1 MSVPSPLHPS
11 TVHFPIALLATGSV
25 IALVYLLGWR
35 RPALPV
41 VAWAVIFLGW
51 LAVFA
56 AILSGFID
64 RERAPGDPAVLALL
78 NPHIAAG
85 FGLLIVYG
93 LLLYERLR
101 NPAVLDAPQR
111 RWYLLALLGVG
122 HLVGIAAGIAMLS
135 GIIIAW
141 GIATSALGGETLRYW
156 GTGPDPATGTIEIGK
171 GRYERV
177 TVGTE
182 IPGWGRVTALTDS
195 HLVVERVL
203 SDLDKQELA
212 DKGAMV
218 YDRIEMRF
226 SREDLLYGRPLPWPQ
241 PSR

>member
-1 MSVPSPLHPS
+1 MAFPSPLHPS

-25 IALVYLLGWR
+25 IALAYLLGWR

-41 VAWAVIFLGW
+41 VAWAMIFFGW

-64 RERAPGDPAVLALL
+64 RERAPNDPAVLALL

-101 NPAVLDAPQR
+101 DPAVLDAPQR

-122 HLVGIAAGIAMLS
+122 LALVLYS
-135 GIIIAW
+135 GW
-141 GIATSALGGETLRYW
+141 SGGKLVYGLG
-156 GTGPDPATGTIEIGK
+156 
-171 GRYERV
+171 
-177 TVGTE
+177 VGVQ
-182 IPGWGRVTALTDS
+182 G
-195 HLVVERVL
+195 
-203 SDLDKQELA
+203 
-212 DKGAMV
+212 
-218 YDRIEMRF
+218 
-226 SREDLLYGRPLPWPQ
+226 
-241 PSR
+241 